1 MMRLC
6 STQDE
11 AGDGLLTGTRG
22 GATAAGDAAGGSDQT
37 SDDDA
42 WWTTSRGTQANANSG
57 VAAQGGAA
65 QADSEGSL
73 FLQQQLN
80 ALDAAALDQQPAG
93 GNVGVASQAQLSQDG
108 AQPQAQAQ
116 QASLGGLPSGSGG
129 TGTSDYVQPSGSG
142 TRAASTV
149 QPLQATS
156 GQQLHT
162 ASTQVGWDSH
172 RVGSDAQG

>member
-1 MMRLC
+1 MLHLC
-6 STQDE
+6 SPQDE
-11 AGDGLLTGTRG
+11 AGDGLLTGSRG
-22 GATAAGDAAGGSDQT
+22 GATAAGDAAGSSVDQT

-80 ALDAAALDQQPAG
+80 ALDAAALDQQPVG

-108 AQPQAQAQ
+108 AQPQAQ
-116 QASLGGLPSGSGG
+116 QASLGGLVSGSGG

-149 QPLQATS
+149 QPLQATP

-162 ASTQVGWDSH
+162 PSTQVGWDSH